1 MPTQRVFFNIP
12 PLNDQSTSSTAKVV
26 SGGFSTVAGNENI
39 RFAIGS
45 QDRLLPTDDLYLSGQ
60 ILHVDSTGT
69 PISVD
74 TAGGINKAHYS
85 LNNTADLTKFANQN
99 ISNWGGIQ
107 TMVKKIFLQSKK
119 TAINIS
125 EHRNYP
131 MYVSARNAWTNNKA
145 DYLVSPMIRYS
156 AGGVD
161 AGNTNRHT
169 IFQDNATTGSSG
181 QMNVLTGVNDPAFGH
196 AFSFKLDTAL
206 LNNNQPLHLGSDY
219 TGGLIINLE
228 LNNANG
234 FYSNRFKE
242 MGTNQAGA
250 TPDGSYYIV
259 KNLRLNGR
267 LLVPTPQDLQNYNPN
282 FMLND
287 RFNLINQI
295 NSSTNASKYTPNV
308 SSVRSMVNMFVDNDE
323 LNTRSGNQTSFKL
336 PVGTQEYQ
344 QNKNNIRQPQD
355 FVVEVVPNL
364 LTKTKRSGAGA
375 VNASL
380 VGNKASMEG
389 DAEVRNLWQRALL
402 NGDLAGKTVCS
413 LEVLKEQLDADYDT
427 AGDADNG
434 QVNLTKAN
442 SMGIGLDYTH
452 HAGLV
457 SNYSGSADYDL
468 ILKSGVQTG
477 DAVLPASRRSV
488 EETQETYVKNIS
500 VFNSQTL
507 VKNM

>member
-1 MPTQRVFFNIP
+1 MPTQRVYFEIP
-12 PLNDQSTSSTAKVV
+12 PLNDQSTTSAAKVV

-39 RFAIGS
+39 RFALGS
-45 QDRLLPTDDLYLSGQ
+45 QDRLLPTDELYLSGQ
-60 ILHVDSTGT
+60 IIHVDATGT
-69 PISVD
+69 PIAVA
-74 TAGGINKAHYS
+74 TTGGIDKAHYS

-99 ISNWGGIQ
+99 VSNWGGYQ
-107 TMVKKIFLQSKK
+107 TMIKKIFIQSKK

-156 AGGVD
+156 AGGID
-161 AGNTNRHT
+161 AGNTNRHS
-169 IFQDNATTGSSG
+169 IFHDNATTGSSG
-181 QMNVLTGVNDPAFGH
+181 QMNIMSGVNDPTFGH
-196 AFSFKLDTAL
+196 PFSFKLDTAL
-206 LNNNQPLHLGSDY
+206 LNNSQPIHLGADF
-219 TGGLIINLE
+219 TGGIIINLE

-234 FYSNRFKE
+234 FYSNRFKD
-242 MGTNQAGA
+242 MGANQ
-250 TPDGSYYIV
+250 TTDNDGSYYIV

-295 NSSTNASKYTPNV
+295 TSTTNASKYTPNV
-308 SSVRSMVNMFVDNDE
+308 SSVRSMVNLFVDNDA
-323 LNTRSGNQTSFKL
+323 LNSRSGNQTNFKL
-336 PVGTQEYQ
+336 PVGCQEYQ
-344 QNKNNIRQPQD
+344 QNKNNVRQPQD

-375 VNASL
+375 VDAST

-402 NGDLAGKTVCS
+402 SGELAGKTVCS
-413 LEVLKEQLDADYDT
+413 LDVLKKQLDADYDT

-434 QVNLTKAN
+434 QVNLTEAN
-442 SMGIGLDYTH
+442 GMGIGLDYTH

-468 ILKSGVQTG
+468 ILKSGVKSG
-477 DAVLPASRRSV
+477 DAVLPASRNDV
-488 EETQETYVKNIS
+488 EETQETYVKNLA